1 MCCTYHRK
9 CEAKTK
15 PTQPQAKTTEQLQME
30 EIQRLQK
37 EAKKKLR
44 ESRKS
49 FRKLA
54 KSSGP
59 VAVKYSKKPTEAH
72 EFNFKTKGRERTK
85 ICGQQHPAAVHP
97 NQFPMTLRS
106 STKGENFHPM
116 IVSSLELKGRVE
128 GDGGGRGQSTTA
140 PCSLGRLVDVLDSY
154 LCREHGY
161 GCVCIATQCR
171 HWWPVY

>member
-1 MCCTYHRK
+1 
-9 CEAKTK
+9 
-15 PTQPQAKTTEQLQME
+15 ME

-85 ICGQQHPAAVHP
+85 IRGQQHPAAVHP